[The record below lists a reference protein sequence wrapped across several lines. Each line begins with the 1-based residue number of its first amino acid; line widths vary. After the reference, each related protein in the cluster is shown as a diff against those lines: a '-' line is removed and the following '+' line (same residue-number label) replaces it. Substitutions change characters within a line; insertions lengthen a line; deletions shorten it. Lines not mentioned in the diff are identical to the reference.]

1 MDPYRIALANL
12 RFPATPE
19 ESITLAEQAID
30 QASTKGARIVCFPE
44 CFVPGYRGIGKP
56 VPPPDPEFLEH
67 AWSVIAE
74 AAVKATIT
82 VVLGTER
89 FVDSALVAAVL
100 VIDQDGSI
108 RRAFRT
114 RSRSTPPKRA
124 PTHQAL
130 AAACFKPAP

>member
-1 MDPYRIALANL
+1 M
-12 RFPATPE
+12 
-19 ESITLAEQAID
+19 
-30 QASTKGARIVCFPE
+30 
-44 CFVPGYRGIGKP
+44 
-56 VPPPDPEFLEH
+56 PPPDPEVLEH

>member
-1 MDPYRIALANL
+1 VNTFRIALANI

-19 ESITLAEQAID
+19 ESITLAVQAID
-30 QASTKGARIVCFPE
+30 QASIKGVRIICFPE
-44 CFVPGYRGIGKP
+44 CFIPGYRVGKP
-56 VPPPDPEFLEH
+56 VPPPDPEFLER
-67 AWSVIAE
+67 AWSVIAK
-74 AAVKATIT
+74 AAAKANLT